1 PPGLKSRIASLRPST
16 LEPAYYAIPGIR
28 SRDVSESPRAPHRHI
43 HPRLRGVDG
52 DADGRLPQAAREET
66 PPDGRGCVP
75 VPTRDLLPVGRAALL
90 RLMGR
95 ETADVHLGSRTP
107 EALEQRLA
115 QLDCNRQWC
124 ADATERMAA
133 ATRKDHKRWA
143 KHCDD

>member
-52 DADGRLPQAAREET
+52 EADGRLPQTAREET

-75 VPTRDLLPVGRAALL
+75 VPTRDLLPVGRAMARDLSVACHTTPG
-90 RLMGR
+90 RLPDRGR
-95 ETADVHLGSRTP
+95 S
-107 EALEQRLA
+107 
-115 QLDCNRQWC
+115 
-124 ADATERMAA
+124 
-133 ATRKDHKRWA
+133 
-143 KHCDD
+143 